1 MPICFLLELSTL
13 LALCTIPVSI
23 HNRTVSKME
32 TFTEMEGGSMESA
45 VAFDLIDSDD
55 SEDGATTIAIRG
67 QIDSVVNTL
76 DTYDN
81 TTSDSDNTQS
91 NDVQDNAN
99 PNNNTNGNGNS
110 DVDFDADE
118 IVRTDDEDDNNDPD
132 EEEDNSS
139 GFGIHRSVN
148 LVEQIDELSESGG
161 ELSLDDGIHDDFTNA
176 SLDNRDTSLLD
187 DMETDVSEGDRST
200 QENEHIQHTNAVPI
214 QNGATHLNNAANA
227 NGTANANDNEEEV
240 GDLFTDM
247 DGFFDDPRGFL
258 DMERD
263 LFVPAEWKT
272 ENFDPIHVNQ
282 FKNLTGFVRPSPLNT
297 ETATPIDYFQLYI
310 TDSVFQTIVDNTNK
324 YQQYSTRVR
333 RARDPTYKDPLWM
346 DVGMD
351 EMKAYFGLAVLFGV
365 HNQPRYRNY
374 WSSNPLLGNAAVQ
387 KVMTLRRYQKISE
400 YLHVSDREKEHPRG
414 HVMYS
419 KLAKIQWL
427 LDLLNE
433 TFPRIKHPSK
443 NQSVDEGVIAFTG
456 RCEYVQFNSAK
467 PTKRGIKTYI
477 RTCADDAYCQQL
489 SIYLGKDSKKVPRPP
504 GHKAN
509 KDGELGVTFITL
521 WEMVK
526 DIQGHSHHVYFDN
539 WYTGI
544 PALRFLFSKRI
555 YSCGTIKGNSRLL
568 PPRFKNKNLKFKR
581 RGMYETFQSERLSN
595 LTATL
600 WQDTKMVKL
609 VSTLSDPT
617 CETRSHRRIGGSYYD
632 VPTPSCA
639 KLYNKHMSGVDRLDR
654 LVSKKVYGSLGHGA
668 RKVWRHILWYLVNLC
683 IANAYIV
690 YKDVSTR
697 QTKANYDHMAFRLEL
712 AQELIAKFNG
722 RKRAIQDRGGGGYAA
737 TSQFLWPLFGA
748 Q

>member
-1 MPICFLLELSTL
+1 
-13 LALCTIPVSI
+13 
-23 HNRTVSKME
+23 ME

-81 TTSDSDNTQS
+81 TTSDSDNTQT

-118 IVRTDDEDDNNDPD
+118 MVRTDDEDDNNDAD
-132 EEEDNSS
+132 EEGDDSS

-200 QENEHIQHTNAVPI
+200 QENEHIQHTNATPI

-227 NGTANANDNEEEV
+227 NGTANSNDTDNEEEV

-258 DMERD
+258 AMERD

-282 FKNLTGFVRPSPLNT
+282 FKNLTGYVRPSPLNT
-297 ETATPIDYFQLYI
+297 ETATPINYFQLYI
-310 TDSVFQTIVDNTNK
+310 TDSVFQTIVNNTNK

-346 DVGMD
+346 DIGID

-387 KVMTLRRYQKISE
+387 KIMTLRRYQKISE

-443 NQSVDEGVIAFTG
+443 NQE
-456 RCEYVQFNSAK
+456 C
-467 PTKRGIKTYI
+467 
-477 RTCADDAYCQQL
+477 
-489 SIYLGKDSKKVPRPP
+489 
-504 GHKAN
+504 
-509 KDGELGVTFITL
+509 
-521 WEMVK
+521 
-526 DIQGHSHHVYFDN
+526 
-539 WYTGI
+539 
-544 PALRFLFSKRI
+544 
-555 YSCGTIKGNSRLL
+555 
-568 PPRFKNKNLKFKR
+568 
-581 RGMYETFQSERLSN
+581 
-595 LTATL
+595 
-600 WQDTKMVKL
+600 
-609 VSTLSDPT
+609 
-617 CETRSHRRIGGSYYD
+617 
-632 VPTPSCA
+632 
-639 KLYNKHMSGVDRLDR
+639 
-654 LVSKKVYGSLGHGA
+654 
-668 RKVWRHILWYLVNLC
+668 
-683 IANAYIV
+683 
-690 YKDVSTR
+690 
-697 QTKANYDHMAFRLEL
+697 
-712 AQELIAKFNG
+712 
-722 RKRAIQDRGGGGYAA
+722 
-737 TSQFLWPLFGA
+737 
-748 Q
+748 